1 MITKSKVVIVAMAVM
16 LIGATAIASEDAFAK
31 KGNSKSQAAAQS
43 NECGNGVLPEY
54 VYCQNTASQTQG
66 EDNTVGISSN
76 QG

>member
-31 KGNSKSQAAAQS
+31 KGNSKSQAATQS
-43 NECGNGVLPEY
+43 NVGNGVLPEY

-66 EDNTVGISSN
+66 EDNTVGIFSN

>member
-1 MITKSKVVIVAMAVM
+1 MNTKYMVVIAAMAVM
-16 LIGATAIASEDAFAK
+16 LIVATAIASEDAFAK
-31 KGNSKSQAAAQS
+31 NSKSQAAAQS